1 MSSGRQ
7 RPGEISVGFSRR
19 KVRGQSPKLWD
30 KACKR
35 RKGWPKYHA
44 LHVSPEWCKVFPKF
58 VAAEQS
64 WEILLLY
71 KHRHF
76 IRGHQ
81 NKFCLCFALHNLKRH
96 LPNKHSLLV
105 SLSPNMLLHLEA
117 DSAAAAILLQ
127 YGKRP
132 FFPSPSSPLFYL
144 RNSAACRKTW
154 EEKNGIKCWLLWP
167 RNKNWKKKKWNLM
180 PCPQWLRDLEPN
192 QGHENRILL
201 FVY

>member
-96 LPNKHSLLV
+96 LPNKQIPFLFHCLQTCCFTWRQTLQQLPFCSNMVNVLSSLPPPLRF
-105 SLSPNMLLHLEA
+105 STWGIQLLAEKLE
-117 DSAAAAILLQ
+117 
-127 YGKRP
+127 KR
-132 FFPSPSSPLFYL
+132 
-144 RNSAACRKTW
+144 KM
-154 EEKNGIKCWLLWP
+154 E
-167 RNKNWKKKKWNLM
+167 
-180 PCPQWLRDLEPN
+180 
-192 QGHENRILL
+192 
-201 FVY
+201 